1 MGRAR
6 GVNQRASKVCSRGQS
21 RCEDAGGDGGVRRR
35 NLNHPL
41 ARDDD
46 AVNNDRHGKQDKTGF
61 ISREIPFLPG
71 DRDTTVPATQCN
83 GLCHVTLSHTY
94 SFNAKTAPPRRA
106 LQTRSK
112 KVFKRKLKPHATHQ
126 SRESTLPNSIQTCN
140 IYTYKNKQLSKILR
154 RSLHAPPC
162 TSWSFFTQSTP
173 MAVGVLRLHQSN
185 ALAQ

>member
-6 GVNQRASKVCSRGQS
+6 GVNQRASKVCSRGRS

-94 SFNAKTAPPRRA
+94 SCIARTAQQHRA

-112 KVFKRKLKPHATHQ
+112 KVFKREVKTHTTHLNVQ
-126 SRESTLPNSIQTCN
+126 GCGIVAPPM
-140 IYTYKNKQLSKILR
+140 
-154 RSLHAPPC
+154 HAP
-162 TSWSFFTQSTP
+162 SRTP
-173 MAVGVLRLHQSN
+173 FLIPLLLSHN
-185 ALAQ
+185 ALAAADACYQCLGLTRSGPISLP